1 MKKIAIT
8 LSVATMLAFAACGD
22 NTDKE
27 GKGPGQNPG
36 DEPVMNSG
44 PETEGERA
52 KDAVKDSANA
62 GADSTIQHDADAP
75 STPH

>member
-1 MKKIAIT
+1 MLMKKIAIT

-22 NTDKE
+22 NADKE

-44 PETEGERA
+44 P
-52 KDAVKDSANA
+52 
-62 GADSTIQHDADAP
+62 
-75 STPH
+75 